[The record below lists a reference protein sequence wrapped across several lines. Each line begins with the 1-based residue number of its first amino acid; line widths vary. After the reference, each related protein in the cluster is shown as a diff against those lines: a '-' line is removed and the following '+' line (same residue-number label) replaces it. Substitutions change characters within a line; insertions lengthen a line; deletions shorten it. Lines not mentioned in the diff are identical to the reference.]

1 MKKNCLLLFILL
13 LMISLPSSIL
23 SEFPALNYLIEG
35 KRALDLGNFSLAEK
49 NFTNALPQLKEI
61 GDYILFWR
69 AKSYIGLG
77 QYNEALMDLSEIK
90 RNYPSS
96 SILKDVRREE
106 IKIFSKLN
114 ITDIERFYQTYI
126 NDYSE
131 DLAVKFEFAQY
142 LKEKGNLEKSKK
154 LFKEIFLTSSSFAD
168 KAEKELSKEDITIN
182 DLIIKAKALNNAY
195 MFKESE
201 KYLKEALLRLKNQK
215 NEEILS
221 VLGYSLFM
229 QKRYSESAEIFKKF
243 GDNYWRGR
251 SLLRARDFFTF
262 EREMREY
269 IKSADQ
275 RIGDLL
281 INYSNIIRRTGDTEK
296 AINLLKKVIELY
308 PSYKE
313 EALWYL
319 GWTYYR
325 TGQYDEAKKIFKEL
339 YSSYGKLKYIYWL
352 EKANEGK
359 GVFATKQ
366 YSLSFQPGDI
376 YSYLLFL
383 KEKIT
388 YIPEPLSLNN
398 SNKNFPLRV
407 ELLSKAGF
415 KEEALRELKSL
426 IKNNKD
432 NENIPFYSRILY
444 NLGDYATS
452 VRLISR
458 FPNRFNYQ
466 ELLYP
471 QSYREI
477 VTNVSK
483 RFEIDPNLIF
493 AIMREESRFDRFAIS
508 PAGAIGLMQLMPD
521 TAKREGK
528 RIGLKIQQAQELFDP
543 EKNITIGT
551 HYLKKLIEEFGY
563 IAFAVAA
570 YNAGENVVSLWIKNI
585 DYNSIDEFIEDI
597 PYGET
602 RAYVQRVLVSYFE
615 YQRINKTI
623 SPEKISQIIKIRG
636 GKR

>member
-1 MKKNCLLLFILL
+1 
-13 LMISLPSSIL
+13 
-23 SEFPALNYLIEG
+23 
-35 KRALDLGNFSLAEK
+35 
-49 NFTNALPQLKEI
+49 
-61 GDYILFWR
+61 
-69 AKSYIGLG
+69 
-77 QYNEALMDLSEIK
+77 
-90 RNYPSS
+90 
-96 SILKDVRREE
+96 
-106 IKIFSKLN
+106 
-114 ITDIERFYQTYI
+114 
-126 NDYSE
+126 
-131 DLAVKFEFAQY
+131 
-142 LKEKGNLEKSKK
+142 
-154 LFKEIFLTSSSFAD
+154 
-168 KAEKELSKEDITIN
+168 
-182 DLIIKAKALNNAY
+182 
-195 MFKESE
+195 
-201 KYLKEALLRLKNQK
+201 
-215 NEEILS
+215 
-221 VLGYSLFM
+221 
-229 QKRYSESAEIFKKF
+229 
-243 GDNYWRGR
+243 
-251 SLLRARDFFTF
+251 
-262 EREMREY
+262 MREY

-383 KEKIT
+383 KDKIT

-528 RIGLKIQQAQELFDP
+528 RIGLNIQQAQELFDP

>member
-1 MKKNCLLLFILL
+1 
-13 LMISLPSSIL
+13 
-23 SEFPALNYLIEG
+23 
-35 KRALDLGNFSLAEK
+35 
-49 NFTNALPQLKEI
+49 
-61 GDYILFWR
+61 
-69 AKSYIGLG
+69 
-77 QYNEALMDLSEIK
+77 
-90 RNYPSS
+90 
-96 SILKDVRREE
+96 
-106 IKIFSKLN
+106 
-114 ITDIERFYQTYI
+114 
-126 NDYSE
+126 
-131 DLAVKFEFAQY
+131 
-142 LKEKGNLEKSKK
+142 
-154 LFKEIFLTSSSFAD
+154 
-168 KAEKELSKEDITIN
+168 
-182 DLIIKAKALNNAY
+182 
-195 MFKESE
+195 
-201 KYLKEALLRLKNQK
+201 
-215 NEEILS
+215 
-221 VLGYSLFM
+221 
-229 QKRYSESAEIFKKF
+229 
-243 GDNYWRGR
+243 
-251 SLLRARDFFTF
+251 
-262 EREMREY
+262 MREY

-528 RIGLKIQQAQELFDP
+528 RIGLNIQQAQELFDP